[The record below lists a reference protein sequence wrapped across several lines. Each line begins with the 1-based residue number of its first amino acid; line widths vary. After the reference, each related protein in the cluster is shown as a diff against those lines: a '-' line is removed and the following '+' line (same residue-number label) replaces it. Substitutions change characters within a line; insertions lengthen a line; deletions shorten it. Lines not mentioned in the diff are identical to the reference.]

1 MKRFLAGILTLAALA
16 ACKPDTY
23 TGPLDSPVGNWEGIK
38 TEYYFNGQMVGEAD
52 ACGYTAISFYK
63 DGLCCIEGVKGTF
76 PYTYEN
82 ASGMM
87 VIDKTVW
94 QVKTL
99 TGAEMVM
106 DYVETIYPE
115 DDTAQPVDAGTSEP
129 EVPEESEGT
138 EGSDGSDGSE
148 EPVEPE
154 VPEVP
159 EVKPDANGIILP
171 TEYDGV
177 TIYAD
182 KNGYYYESGED
193 KIYCNFYGGKDE
205 TGTLIIDFWYDTH
218 TDHFIPLVREVKK

>member
-1 MKRFLAGILTLAALA
+1 MKRILAGILTLAAIA

-23 TGPLDSPVGNWEGIK
+23 TGPLDSPVGNWEGVK

-63 DGLCCIEGVKGTF
+63 EGLCCIEGVKGTF

-106 DYVETIYPE
+106 DYVETIFPE
-115 DDTAQPVDAGTSEP
+115 DDTAQQADAGTSEP
-129 EVPEESEGT
+129 EA
-138 EGSDGSDGSE
+138 
-148 EPVEPE
+148 
-154 VPEVP
+154 P

>member
-23 TGPLDSPVGNWEGIK
+23 TGPLDSPVGNWEGVK

-52 ACGYTAISFYK
+52 ACGYTAISFYQE
-63 DGLCCIEGVKGTF
+63 GLCCIEGVKGAF

-82 ASGMM
+82 ASGIM

-106 DYVETIYPE
+106 DYVETIFPE
-115 DDTAQPVDAGTSEP
+115 DDTVQQADEGTSEP
-129 EVPEESEGT
+129 EE
-138 EGSDGSDGSE
+138 SDGAEGSE
-148 EPVEPE
+148 EPVE
-154 VPEVP
+154 PEVP

-182 KNGYYYESGED
+182 KNGYFYESGED

-205 TGTLIIDFWYDTH
+205 SGVLIIDFWYDTH

>member
-1 MKRFLAGILTLAALA
+1 MKRFLAGILTFAALA
-16 ACKPDTY
+16 SCKPDTY
-23 TGPLDSPVGNWEGIK
+23 TGPLDSPVGNWEGVK
-38 TEYYFNGQMVGEAD
+38 TEYYFNGQIVGEAD
-52 ACGYTAISFYK
+52 ACGYTAISFYQE
-63 DGLCCIEGVKGTF
+63 GLCCIEGVKGAF

-82 ASGMM
+82 ASGIM

-115 DDTAQPVDAGTSEP
+115 DDTAQPVDAGTSEQ
-129 EVPEESEGT
+129 EES
-138 EGSDGSDGSE
+138 DGAEESE
-148 EPVEPE
+148 EPVE
-154 VPEVP
+154 PEVP

-171 TEYDGV
+171 TEYAGV

-218 TDHFIPLVREVKK
+218 TDHFIPLVRETKK

>member
-1 MKRFLAGILTLAALA
+1 MKRILAGVLTLAALA

-23 TGPLDSPVGNWEGIK
+23 TGPLDSPVGNWEGVK
-38 TEYYFNGQMVGEAD
+38 TEYYFNGQMVGAAD

-63 DGLCCIEGVKGTF
+63 DGLCCIEGVKGAF

-99 TGAEMVM
+99 SGAEMVM
-106 DYVETIYPE
+106 DYVETIFPE
-115 DDTAQPVDAGTSEP
+115 DDTVQPADAGTSEP
-129 EVPEESEGT
+129 EE
-138 EGSDGSDGSE
+138 SDGDEGSE

-154 VPEVP
+154 VPEV
-159 EVKPDANGIILP
+159 KPDVNGIILP
-171 TEYDGV
+171 AEYDGV

-205 TGTLIIDFWYDTH
+205 SGVLIIDFWYDTH